1 MKRRRVRG
9 ICDIA
14 TVIASVIIVSTL
26 NLNQHSPP
34 NMFEEID
41 ILHVMMFIVGSFI
54 TILVLFDICDPTGMS
69 YHNYLMGK
77 KDDNDPS
84 KWQKNKTTKKEK

>member
-1 MKRRRVRG
+1 MG
-9 ICDIA
+9 
-14 TVIASVIIVSTL
+14 ST
-26 NLNQHSPP
+26 